1 MGWREKEKTEEERK
15 LERKERA
22 TELLGGKGSSTCY
35 ANCLQENARA
45 REAPAAVASPDLSI
59 YLPSADA
66 FMPLLHA
73 CCGALSGP
81 EGQRAEALR
90 PLMERRG
97 GGVAGAGGCS
107 PPASPL
113 SLLRGRNCGRRER
126 EDEDQMPRRERRSK
140 TSGEEKMKRTGITV
154 TFFMET

>member
-97 GGVAGAGGCS
+97 GGSLGLEGALPLPLPSPFSAGGI
-107 PPASPL
+107 AE
-113 SLLRGRNCGRRER
+113 GGRER
-126 EDEDQMPRRERRSK
+126 TRIRCLAGRGGVRRV
-140 TSGEEKMKRTGITV
+140 EKKK
-154 TFFMET
+154 

>member
-97 GGVAGAGGCS
+97 GGRWGWRVLS
-107 PPASPL
+107 PCLSPLPSPREELRKEGERGRGSDASP
-113 SLLRGRNCGRRER
+113 
-126 EDEDQMPRRERRSK
+126 
-140 TSGEEKMKRTGITV
+140 GEE
-154 TFFMET
+154 E

>member
-97 GGVAGAGGCS
+97 GGSLGLEGALPLPLPSPFSAGGI
-107 PPASPL
+107 AE
-113 SLLRGRNCGRRER
+113 GGRER
-126 EDEDQMPRRERRSK
+126 TRIRCLAGRGVRRV
-140 TSGEEKMKRTGITV
+140 EKKK
-154 TFFMET
+154 